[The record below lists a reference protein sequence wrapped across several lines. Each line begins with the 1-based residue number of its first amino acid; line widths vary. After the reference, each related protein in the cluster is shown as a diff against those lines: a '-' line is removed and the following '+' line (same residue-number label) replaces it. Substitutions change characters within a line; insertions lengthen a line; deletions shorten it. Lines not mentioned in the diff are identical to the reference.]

1 MRRLRSALQIGDQVE
16 KALQLVGITPEK
28 VEAFTGKPCKCK
40 ERKQRMNQLGNWAY
54 RVLSGETENAENELN
69 KIVDENAK

>member
-1 MRRLRSALQIGDQVE
+1 MRRLRSALQIGDNIE
-16 KALQLVGITPEK
+16 KALKAVGITSEK

-54 RVLSGETENAENELN
+54 RVLTGESTNPVEELD